1 IPSRRVASSNRFFR
15 VGRASDAQG
24 GTGPMAVKPAE
35 GTVSQVCRVCGG
47 EVNPHGECVVCGTKQ
62 SDPPKTEDRGTAAWL
77 KGESSDGG
85 LNAWIGASVA
95 GGGSKDEAPPKWL
108 PGGDTGFQGWIGGP
122 PITGGAKSARTP
134 AERVSD
140 DKVRELR
147 TKALEVDGLHA
158 ELESMRATLNR
169 ELANFRQ
176 GKFDPVK
183 YIEETA
189 NLSKQLQTEIAKRR
203 ELEQEIEHI
212 KKGSIAV
219 IKYVKT
225 QQLKAGASPEMKKR
239 LDQETKARQALEAD
253 FGEQRSVNEQLR
265 KQLETG
271 LGKLKPDQRELKKR
285 ELDLAEREAA
295 FKSKEDRLAS
305 IPTGEGGA
313 PSEEL
318 KRRLEE
324 ELREMAEDYLAKEEE
339 FKKRII
345 GLEEEVGKL
354 KIEDKVRA
362 EARSFEGKPKSEVQ
376 AAFSRKEQEVLHK
389 EKMVLLREQE
399 LQRLQADLQ
408 AKEDEIKK
416 VKEPLTYK
424 EEELLRREEDLV
436 YREKVIQAEQR
447 KMEEAKAQGGSVEEL
462 DMKSRLEELKGQIN
476 TKEEEVRTKERY
488 LQQKM
493 EELRLREQGLI
504 AEDIEAREKDLQVE
518 VKQQKVKLGIARL
531 DDLLFG
537 GIPFGTNA
545 SVYGPAYVGK
555 EVLVSLFMA
564 EGLKKGVPVLWI
576 LTDKGPAEVR
586 EEMAFAL
593 PGYEEYEKLGLVQYI
608 DTYSKSMG
616 AEASDPNTT
625 YIDEPTD
632 YQAILKAVD
641 ARAAEWKKKYPTY
654 RLAFRSVSTLIA
666 YLDPTTTFKFLQPF
680 VGRRKRDKAVAFYV
694 IEKGM
699 HEEQEIQMLGSL
711 MDGSIE
717 FKVEQLK
724 SFLSIKGICDVQSRG
739 WIRYT
744 YTKSSV
750 SVGSFSLDHI
760 K

>member
-1 IPSRRVASSNRFFR
+1 
-15 VGRASDAQG
+15 
-24 GTGPMAVKPAE
+24 MAVKPAE
-35 GTVSQVCRVCGG
+35 GTVLQVCRVCGG

-62 SDPPKTEDRGTAAWL
+62 SDPPKTEDPGTAAWI

-95 GGGSKDEAPPKWL
+95 GGDSKDEALRKWL
-108 PGGDTGFQGWIGGP
+108 AGEDTAFQDWIGVP
-122 PITGGAKSARTP
+122 TITGGAKSARTP

-253 FGEQRSVNEQLR
+253 LGEQRSVNEQLR

-271 LGKLKPDQRELKKR
+271 LGKLKPDQRELKRR
-285 ELDLAEREAA
+285 ELDLGQREAA
-295 FKSKEDRLAS
+295 FKTKEDRLAS

-313 PSEEL
+313 PGEEL

-504 AEDIEAREKDLQVE
+504 AEDIEAREQDLQVE

-616 AEASDPNTT
+616 MSAEASDAHTT
-625 YIDEPTD
+625 YIDDPTD

-724 SFLSIKGICDVQSRG
+724 SFLCIKGICDVQSRG

-744 YTKSSV
+744 YTKSSL
-750 SVGSFSLDHI
+750 SIGSFSLDHI